1 MRIIILSAS
10 TGGGHMR
17 AANAIK
23 SSVNQKYKNSV
34 VEIVDALEY
43 ISPILNKTVT
53 EGYTHLAKRSPS
65 VYRVIYNS
73 SNNKL
78 ATQLI
83 SNINSLISKK
93 LLSLLNEFNPD
104 LIITTH
110 PFSTEMAGRLKE
122 LGKINVPILCI
133 MTDYAPHHTW
143 INQNIDEYVVANDD
157 MIKPMIEMGVRKE
170 KIHPFGIPIENAFYT
185 PRDKNIILKEMGL
198 NPELPTVLIMAGS
211 FGVENI
217 LQIYKDILG
226 LEYDL
231 QIIVITGRNQ
241 ALYDAIEGV
250 VYGDD
255 NNFSEFFLKHRYM
268 RKLKVF
274 RYASKEYLKR
284 RSKFR
289 RDTKTLKKK
298 ETRIIYFTNEVDKY
312 MQVADIIITK
322 PGGLTITEALAC
334 NLPMAIFDA
343 IPGQEEENANFL
355 VSNNMAV
362 RLDSGKNGAEVIK
375 NLLDNRNK
383 LEFMKYSCM
392 IFDKSDSLDNII
404 NLMVSLIKDK
414 SE

>member
-1 MRIIILSAS
+1 
-10 TGGGHMR
+10 
-17 AANAIK
+17 
-23 SSVNQKYKNSV
+23 
-34 VEIVDALEY
+34 
-43 ISPILNKTVT
+43 
-53 EGYTHLAKRSPS
+53 
-65 VYRVIYNS
+65 
-73 SNNKL
+73 
-78 ATQLI
+78 
-83 SNINSLISKK
+83 
-93 LLSLLNEFNPD
+93 
-104 LIITTH
+104 
-110 PFSTEMAGRLKE
+110 
-122 LGKINVPILCI
+122 
-133 MTDYAPHHTW
+133 
-143 INQNIDEYVVANDD
+143 
-157 MIKPMIEMGVRKE
+157 
-170 KIHPFGIPIENAFYT
+170 
-185 PRDKNIILKEMGL
+185 MGL

-211 FGVENI
+211 VGVENI